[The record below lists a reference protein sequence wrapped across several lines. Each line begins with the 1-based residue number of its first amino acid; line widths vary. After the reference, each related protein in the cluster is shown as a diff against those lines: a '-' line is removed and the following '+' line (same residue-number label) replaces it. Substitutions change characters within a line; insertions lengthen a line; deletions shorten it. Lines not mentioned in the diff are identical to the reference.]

1 MKNILGQSVSE
12 LQSGYSNAGSY
23 IHNYGKVEPKIDRKM
38 GHITW
43 FE

>member
-12 LQSGYSNAGSY
+12 LQRGYSNANSY
-23 IHNYGKVEPKIDRKM
+23 VHDYGKADPKIDRKM
-38 GHITW
+38 GHITY